1 MQTTHSL
8 LPSVSS
14 CSSLDS
20 TTVSSMSMP
29 PTANDLDEK
38 DKQRLVKQTR
48 KLSQILGELPPE
60 VTARPHT
67 AGSSAQTVEAPSTT
81 LSQQHQQRVRF
92 SRQRYS
98 LIDPPSR
105 SFRFPLQPSS
115 EVTSEMSPPL
125 PPPSQDSLTVGRST
139 STRRRPLTRLSHTG
153 QLDLTRF
160 GIGRLRGVGST
171 RSDQPDEN
179 APQGRPLSDV
189 AEMPTRSTSLR
200 VSNHVHQ
207 ARAGDKP
214 RRQSV
219 HNHSSLFASQTTSQE
234 STGISS
240 STHPQRLGRSV
251 SLWTK
256 GKTTRDEAAHH
267 QRPTTGQ
274 IREEDDADDDEQPPL
289 TEAQRIQSLRRG
301 RKLTQV
307 LVDHNLICLAS

>member
-1 MQTTHSL
+1 ML
-8 LPSVSS
+8 
-14 CSSLDS
+14 
-20 TTVSSMSMP
+20 

-67 AGSSAQTVEAPSTT
+67 AGSSAQTAEAPSTG

-92 SRQRYS
+92 PRQRYS
-98 LIDPPSR
+98 FIDPPSR
-105 SFRFPLQPSS
+105 SFRFSLQPFS
-115 EVTSEMSPPL
+115 EATSEMSPPL
-125 PPPSQDSLTVGRST
+125 LPPARDGLPVGRST
-139 STRRRPLTRLSHTG
+139 STRRRPSTRLSHTG

-160 GIGRLRGVGST
+160 GLGRLRGAGST
-171 RSDQPDEN
+171 RSDQADEN
-179 APQGRPLSDV
+179 ARQGGGLLSDV

-207 ARAGDKP
+207 ARPGDKP
-214 RRQSV
+214 RRRSV
-219 HNHSSLFASQTTSQE
+219 HNPSSLIAPQTTSQK

-240 STHPQRLGRSV
+240 STLPQGLGRSV
-251 SLWTK
+251 SLWAK
-256 GKTTRDEAAHH
+256 GKTMRDGSAHH

-274 IREEDDADDDEQPPL
+274 IREEDDDWDDEPPPL

-307 LVDHNLICLAS
+307 FGRSQLHLAS